1 MTTDVRPAVV
11 CCALT
16 VTLTLMLA
24 GCDQGRTSQRSTGAS
39 PTAATGTSDASSDP
53 GSAPSRTPRPTPP
66 TGRGTPTSQPPGEAT
81 AQTKA
86 QRVLRQL
93 SLEEQ
98 VGQLLVAGVPGTG
111 ASADVLR
118 ELRIRHVGSIMLT
131 GRSER
136 GVRATE
142 ATVHEAQKELTGQLR
157 PTVPLLVATDQEG
170 GAVQVLRGPGFDDI
184 PSARH
189 QGRWGV
195 GRLRSQARRW
205 GGQLR
210 AAGVNLDLAPVADI
224 VPRSPDPSTN
234 GPIGHFDRQFG
245 PDAGS
250 VRSHATA
257 FACGMAAAGV
267 ATAVKHFPGLG
278 YVRGNTD
285 TSTRVVD
292 HTIGSEHPGLKVFT
306 GVADACGS
314 VVMTSTAVY
323 DRLDPDHPASFSGA
337 VITSLLRRRLGFD
350 GVVVSDDLGS
360 ARQVRAWR
368 PGERAR
374 MFVSAGGDL
383 VLTVEPSDVPRMS
396 AALTAAARHGHRFRV
411 RVRESALRVLTLK
424 ARLGLLEG

>member
-1 MTTDVRPAVV
+1 M
-11 CCALT
+11 
-16 VTLTLMLA
+16 
-24 GCDQGRTSQRSTGAS
+24 
-39 PTAATGTSDASSDP
+39 
-53 GSAPSRTPRPTPP
+53 
-66 TGRGTPTSQPPGEAT
+66 
-81 AQTKA
+81 
-86 QRVLRQL
+86 LRQL

-234 GPIGHFDRQFG
+234 GPIGHFDR
-245 PDAGS
+245 P
-250 VRSHATA
+250 VRARRRLRP
-257 FACGMAAAGV
+257 V
-267 ATAVKHFPGLG
+267 ARDRVRVRHGRGRGRDGGQALPG
-278 YVRGNTD
+278 
-285 TSTRVVD
+285 
-292 HTIGSEHPGLKVFT
+292 T
-306 GVADACGS
+306 GVRARQHRYLHSGRGPHDRLGAPRAQGLHRGGRR
-314 VVMTSTAVY
+314 MRIRGLTSTAVY
-323 DRLDPDHPASFSGA
+323 DRLDPGHPASFSGA